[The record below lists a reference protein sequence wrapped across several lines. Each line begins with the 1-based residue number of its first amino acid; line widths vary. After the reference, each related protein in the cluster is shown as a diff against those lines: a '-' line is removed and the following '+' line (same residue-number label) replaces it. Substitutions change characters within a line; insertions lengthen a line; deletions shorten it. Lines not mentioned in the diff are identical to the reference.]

1 MVAVTEVSAS
11 SKPGWKAGSLG
22 VRAANDAMWAP
33 AELPDTNS
41 SAGSAPYSWPWARTQ
56 AITFLRSIRWSG
68 CRAAGRRR

>member
-1 MVAVTEVSAS
+1 MAAVTEVSAS

-22 VRAANDAMWAP
+22 VRAANAAMCPP

-41 SAGSAPYSWPWARTQ
+41 RAGSAPYSWPCSRTQ

-68 CRAAGRRR
+68 CETAGRRR